1 MQLLQLVQ
9 NHPIFKEINQEFDG
23 ALIREVANKTQKPLN
38 ELLRIS
44 SFDEL
49 HNINHM
55 LSDYYGGITDG
66 KGVLTIDLATVAHKL
81 QVTEPHFKPPVDF
94 KRFETISSV
103 KEESDDE
110 VSLREEAK
118 APFWHDQEYS
128 REVQMEFVRKQAQ
141 KKASIMFGGN
151 GPKGLALLQNRSA
164 VIPGKTNLGRRNII
178 RPDARPLKERDNPFK
193 LPRIDERP
201 KRANSVTKRDSDE
214 ELRVVLQRNS
224 TLDAAKKEQIAILN
238 KIEEQTSLMF
248 SPGKRKVDTGER
260 PLAKAKRNHTD
271 MLEMVY
277 RNAGFEVSKPPDYD
291 AIFRNGLTD

>member
-1 MQLLQLVQ
+1 MNLVQ

-23 ALIREVANKTQKPLN
+23 IFTREINGKVQKPLN

-44 SFDEL
+44 TFDEL

-66 KGVLTIDLATVAHKL
+66 KGELTLDLATISHKL
-81 QVTEPHFKPPVDF
+81 QVSDAQFKPPVDF

-103 KEESDDE
+103 REDSDDGAE
-110 VSLREEAK
+110 SLREEAK

-141 KKASIMFGGN
+141 KRVSTLFGGG

-164 VIPGKTNLGRRNII
+164 VIPGKANLGRRNII

-193 LPRIDERP
+193 LPRIDEKP
-201 KRANSVTKRDSDE
+201 KRPNSASKRESE
-214 ELRVVLQRNS
+214 EDMRVVLQRNTS
-224 TLDAAKKEQIAILN
+224 MDAAKKEQIAILN
-238 KIEEQTSLMF
+238 KIEEQTSLLF
-248 SPGKRKVDTGER
+248 SPGKRKAEGAER
-260 PLAKAKRNHTD
+260 PLVKAKRNHNE

-277 RNAGFEVSKPPDYD
+277 RNAGFEVSKAPDY
-291 AIFRNGLTD
+291 ATLFRNGLGE